1 MKEDLGKYTGNQYF
15 ALVYRSEMKKILI
28 NQINLVKITVHILER
43 LMKGMTLDFAVTR
56 VFELESKK
64 EFIINRMMIDN
75 YLTSLK
81 KGLEKNQQEFVNLHK
96 AEGST
101 DDVQAKMIMMEKQRK
116 LRMELP
122 RVAYRQFEVR
132 GYDKMI
138 ERILEAPLK
147 SSQNSQNK
155 ELEEK
160 LLLIKDSLKEQ
171 VNSNTMYL
179 EEQKKQEEK
188 KGNPDEEEEGSE
200 YDEEEASEYYD
211 EEDDVKDDK
220 TKAAETDAQET
231 VESKQPLAS
240 DEHQINTS
248 SV

>member
-1 MKEDLGKYTGNQYF
+1 
-15 ALVYRSEMKKILI
+15 
-28 NQINLVKITVHILER
+28 
-43 LMKGMTLDFAVTR
+43 MKGMTLDFAVTR

-81 KGLEKNQQEFVNLHK
+81 KGLQKNQQEFVNLHK
-96 AEGST
+96 AEGDI

-147 SSQNSQNK
+147 SSQ
-155 ELEEK
+155 
-160 LLLIKDSLKEQ
+160 
-171 VNSNTMYL
+171 
-179 EEQKKQEEK
+179 
-188 KGNPDEEEEGSE
+188 
-200 YDEEEASEYYD
+200 
-211 EEDDVKDDK
+211 
-220 TKAAETDAQET
+220 
-231 VESKQPLAS
+231 
-240 DEHQINTS
+240 TS
-248 SV
+248 

>member
-1 MKEDLGKYTGNQYF
+1 
-15 ALVYRSEMKKILI
+15 
-28 NQINLVKITVHILER
+28 
-43 LMKGMTLDFAVTR
+43 LDFAVTR

-96 AEGST
+96 TEGST
-101 DDVQAKMIMMEKQRK
+101 DDIQAKMIMMENQRK

-179 EEQKKQEEK
+179 EEQKKQEEEK
-188 KGNPDEEEEGSE
+188 KGTQADDEEGSE

-211 EEDDVKDDK
+211 EEDDVK
-220 TKAAETDAQET
+220 
-231 VESKQPLAS
+231 ES
-240 DEHQINTS
+240 I
-248 SV
+248 

>member
-1 MKEDLGKYTGNQYF
+1 
-15 ALVYRSEMKKILI
+15 
-28 NQINLVKITVHILER
+28 
-43 LMKGMTLDFAVTR
+43 
-56 VFELESKK
+56 
-64 EFIINRMMIDN
+64 
-75 YLTSLK
+75 
-81 KGLEKNQQEFVNLHK
+81 
-96 AEGST
+96 
-101 DDVQAKMIMMEKQRK
+101 
-116 LRMELP
+116 MELP

-188 KGNPDEEEEGSE
+188 KVNPEAEEEEGSE

-211 EEDDVKDDK
+211 EEDDVKDDQ
-220 TKAAETDAQET
+220 TTGTAATET
-231 VESKQPLAS
+231 
-240 DEHQINTS
+240 
-248 SV
+248 